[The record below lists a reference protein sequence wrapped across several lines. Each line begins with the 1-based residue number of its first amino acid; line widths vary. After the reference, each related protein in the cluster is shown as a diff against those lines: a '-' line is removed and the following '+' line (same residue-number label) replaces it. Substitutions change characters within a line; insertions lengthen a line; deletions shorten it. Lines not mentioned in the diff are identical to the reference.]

1 MKRRQSIDNFPKKR
15 YNVSNLTI
23 IASDAN
29 VQKGGFLKME
39 EPYRIGWQI
48 KVISNLIKREVKKG
62 EENGDAQKYSDE
74 LTKNNMFIIG
84 YLAEH
89 RSEDVFQKD
98 LEAFF
103 SVRRS
108 TMSTIIF
115 RMEQKG
121 FLTRES
127 VSHDARLK
135 KLVLTEK
142 GERVHAMIESGIT
155 DTEKKLTAGLS
166 EEERQTLCHLL
177 GKLRRNLES
186 DN

>member
-1 MKRRQSIDNFPKKR
+1 
-15 YNVSNLTI
+15 
-23 IASDAN
+23 
-29 VQKGGFLKME
+29 ME
-39 EPYRIGWQI
+39 ESYRIGWHI

-62 EENGDAQKYSDE
+62 EEHSNSQKYSDE

-89 RSEDVFQKD
+89 RDEDVFQKD
-98 LEAFF
+98 LESVF

-108 TMSTIIF
+108 TMSTIIL
-115 RMEQKG
+115 RMEKKG

-127 VSHDARLK
+127 VSYDARLK

-142 GERVHAMIESGIT
+142 GEQVHSLIEFGIT

-166 EEERQTLCHLL
+166 EEEKQTLCHLL
-177 GKLRRNLES
+177 GKLRSNLES
-186 DN
+186 DDRIGDN